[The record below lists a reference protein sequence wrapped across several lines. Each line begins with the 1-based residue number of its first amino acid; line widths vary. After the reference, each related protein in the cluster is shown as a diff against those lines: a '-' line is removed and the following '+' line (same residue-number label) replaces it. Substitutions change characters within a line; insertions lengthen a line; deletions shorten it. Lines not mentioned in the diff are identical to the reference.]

1 MANRRFNVSEFSSEI
16 GKRGLAKPS
25 YFSVMITLPNSIRG
39 FFDTSHIP
47 LRIES
52 ASLPPRSLMTIDQN
66 YHGPTRRIPYR
77 HTNTP
82 MRLKIALSDNMIER
96 EIFMAWQDL
105 AISSGGISSY
115 RRGQGKA
122 VKRGG
127 FDSTFYDEMVGRV
140 SLMQFA
146 ENPKFQV
153 PTGIDLAQTLIR
165 GGTDLQGLVTDVIDL
180 LNPLNTNFAGKSDR
194 SIFAQ
199 YKITLEEAYPISI
212 SEVELDWAADGT
224 AKMFVDMEYFI
235 AYEQHPAALPF
246 ESMHGLESLLRSGA
260 ALYNRFSPL
269 ISVFSREG
277 ISGGV
282 RAIGSQVGTNIRNT
296 STALGGSVGSFTR

>member
-1 MANRRFNVSEFSSEI
+1 MANRRFNVAEFSSEV

-25 YFSVMITLPNSIRG
+25 YFSVMISLPDSIKG

-77 HTNTP
+77 HMNAP
-82 MRLKIALSDNMIER
+82 MRLKIALSENMIER

-105 AISSGGISSY
+105 SISSGGLGSY
-115 RRGQGKA
+115 RRSQGKA
-122 VKRGG
+122 PKIGG

-140 SLMQFA
+140 SLLQFA
-146 ENPKFQV
+146 ESPKFQV
-153 PTGIDLAQTLIR
+153 RTGIDLAQTLIR
-165 GGTDLQGLVTDVIDL
+165 GGSDLRGLVSDVIEQ
-180 LNPLNTNFAGKSDR
+180 LNPLNTNFAGATDR
-194 SIFAQ
+194 SIFPQ
-199 YKITLEEAYPISI
+199 YKVTLEEAYPINI
-212 SEVELDWAADGT
+212 SEIELDWASEGT
-224 AKMFVDMEYFI
+224 AKMYVDMEYFI

-246 ESMHGLESLLRSGA
+246 ENMHGLESLLRGTS

-269 ISVFSREG
+269 ISVFSRNG
-277 ISGGV
+277 ISGGI
-282 RAIGSQVGTNIRNT
+282 RAIGSQVGSNIRNT
-296 STALGGSVGSFTR
+296 STAFGGAARSFTR

>member
-1 MANRRFNVSEFSSEI
+1 MANRRFNVAEFSSEV

-25 YFSVMITLPNSIRG
+25 HFSVMLSLPSNISS
-39 FFDTSHIP
+39 FFDASHLP

-52 ASLPPRSLMTIDQN
+52 ASLPPRTLMTLDQN

-77 HTNTP
+77 HMNTP
-82 MRLKIALSDNMIER
+82 MRLKIALSENMIER

-105 AISSGGISSY
+105 AISSGGLASY
-115 RRGQGKA
+115 RRAKVGALKN
-122 VKRGG
+122 GG

-140 SLMQFA
+140 SLLQFA
-146 ENPKFQV
+146 ESPKFQV
-153 PTGIDLAQTLIR
+153 PSGIDLAQTLIR
-165 GGTDLQGLVTDVIDL
+165 GGSDLRGLVSDVIEQ
-180 LNPLNTNFAGKSDR
+180 LNPLNTNFAGGTDR
-194 SIFAQ
+194 SIFPQ

-212 SEVELDWAADGT
+212 SEVELDWAAEGT

-246 ESMHGLESLLRSGA
+246 ENMLGLERLLRSGS

-269 ISVFSREG
+269 ISVFSKNG
-277 ISGGV
+277 VSGGL
-282 RAIGSQVGTNIRNT
+282 RAIGSQVGSNITNT
-296 STALGGSVGSFTR
+296 STALGGAARSFTR